1 MSYSLI
7 QNGGKFI
14 KFGDQWICKIK
25 PMYTLTLQNT
35 MIEQNIEQINV
46 VGQLQVMHKYHLT
59 GSNEYK

>member
-14 KFGDQWICKIK
+14 KFGGQWIGKIK

-46 VGQLQVMHKYHLT
+46 VGQLQVMHHNL
-59 GSNEYK
+59 YK